1 MPERRKLERRDFS
14 HYLRLMNENTGELV
28 GHLAD
33 ISTGGF
39 KLDSKKPISPNLD
52 FLLRMDNTSD
62 IAEKDHLVFK
72 ARSRWCQPDAV
83 DPALYNVGFQLI
95 EIAPE
100 DIEIFL
106 RIFEKYGSKTR
117 IKKDNQ
123 DYLWK

>member
-1 MPERRKLERRDFS
+1 MPERRKLERRVFS
-14 HYLRLMNENTGELV
+14 DYLRIMNENTGELV

-39 KLDSKKPISPNLD
+39 KIDSKTPIVANLD
-52 FLLRMDNTSD
+52 FLLRMDNAND
-62 IAEKDHLVFK
+62 VAEKDHLVFE
-72 ARSRWCQPDAV
+72 ARSRWCRKDSV
-83 DPALYNVGFQLI
+83 DPTLYNVGFQLI

-106 RIFEKYGSKTR
+106 RIFEKHGSRSKNN
-117 IKKDNQ
+117 KNNA